1 MTNSQLFL
9 LMVGM
14 PFFTAL
20 TVGVAAAWLTG
31 DVRMFGVVGLIAA
44 IVGGALMGYFE
55 WRARLRKGV
64 PEDAKSEPRAA

>member
-1 MTNSQLFL
+1 MTNGQLFL
-9 LMVGM
+9 IMVVM

-20 TVGVAAAWLTG
+20 TVGVGTAWLTG

-55 WRARLRKGV
+55 W
-64 PEDAKSEPRAA
+64 